1 MSFLFVQEVA
11 ASSAAIIWKK
21 KGKKEEKVEVKKE
34 TPYEKF
40 FKGKKCETV
49 KGLIILHKMDNKI
62 YFELPL
68 SLLGKDMLIG
78 STVTEI
84 TNNGFANVGEKP
96 HEPMHVMF
104 TRTDSTINLRQ
115 VTCAYMSKD
124 RNLQER
130 IKTSMMPAI
139 IENLAIKAYSPDS
152 TAVVI
157 DMTNFLLS
165 DNEQLNPFSAYAP
178 VTWSGAWIEKEF
190 KRNNSQIAKIKA
202 FDDNVSVQSSL
213 TYSVS
218 LRDKR
223 SYYWYK
229 EPFTAVMTRTF
240 LLLPEEP
247 MRPRLADPRIN
258 IFWQGYSEFSNE
270 GNGMKPLYYANRWRL
285 EPKDEAAYRRG
296 ELVEPKKPIVFYIDN
311 AFPEMWKPYMKYAVE
326 VWQKAFENIG
336 FKNAIIAKDF
346 PTDDPEFD
354 PDNLK
359 YSCIRYSPSSV
370 ANAMGPSWTDPR
382 TGEIINASV
391 YVYHNVIKLVQDW
404 RFLHTAAVDSDVR
417 KVVLDDEIIGD
428 CIRYVVSHEVGHCL
442 ALMHNMSA
450 SAAIPVDSL
459 RSPSFTQKYGTTYS
473 IMDYARNNYV
483 AQPGDKEKGVR
494 LTPPELG
501 LYDMFSISW
510 LYRPLLDAKTPEDEV
525 PTLSKWISEKSGN
538 LAYRYG
544 KQQFRTRLDPS
555 SVEEDLGDDA
565 MKAGVY
571 GIKNLKIILAN
582 LNGWVGKDDPDYR
595 FRLNMYNEV
604 IYQYFR
610 YLNNVLMNIGGIY
623 MNERYD
629 GDVLPSYTVVPRKD
643 QRRAVKFLL
652 DQMKDMDWL
661 DAKEMQ
667 EGYPLRGNIASYLQD
682 EIFFAM
688 IKQIG
693 NVMICASKSLGEDV
707 YTAEDYMKDIYDY
720 VWAPTQQGKTLTSI
734 EKLMQINLLTTIMDG
749 RPLPGAGGCG
759 DRTRSD
765 VSEQKGT
772 PFALAG
778 NMIRIPEV
786 MKEQSRAA
794 YGLIS
799 EEFAG
804 IYSNL
809 ERLVPFESEDL
820 LRQAERMG
828 FDSYVGV
835 TAPYIPTGHIYF
847 DVLKKTL
854 SLLKSKVNTGST
866 DTKQHYKL
874 LIYKIEKALK

>member
-720 VWAPTQQGKTLTSI
+720 VWVPTQQGKTLTSI
-734 EKLMQINLLTTIMDG
+734 EKLMQINLLTTIMDQ
-749 RPLPGAGGCG
+749 AGV
-759 DRTRSD
+759 
-765 VSEQKGT
+765 VSEQKGP

>member
-1 MSFLFVQEVA
+1 MRLKLVIIFISFLFVQEVA

-450 SAAIPVDSL
+450 SAAIPVYSL

-734 EKLMQINLLTTIMDG
+734 EKLMQINLLTTIMDQ
-749 RPLPGAGGCG
+749 AGV
-759 DRTRSD
+759 

-874 LIYKIEKALK
+874 LIYKIENALK

>member
-734 EKLMQINLLTTIMDG
+734 EKLMQINLLTTIMDQ
-749 RPLPGAGGCG
+749 AGV
-759 DRTRSD
+759 

-799 EEFAG
+799 EEIAG

>member
-1 MSFLFVQEVA
+1 MRLKLVIIFMSFLFVQEVA

-359 YSCIRYSPSSV
+359 YSCVRYSPSWV

-391 YVYHNVIKLVQDW
+391 YLYHNLVKMVQNW
-404 RFLHTAAVDSDVR
+404 RFIQTGPADANVR
-417 KVVLDDEIIGD
+417 KIVFDEETLGE
-428 CIRYVVSHEVGHCL
+428 CIRYVVSHEIGHCL
-442 ALMHNMSA
+442 GFMHNMAA
-450 SAAIPVDSL
+450 SSAIPVDSL

-483 AQPGDKEKGVR
+483 AQPGDKEKGVK
-494 LTPPELG
+494 LTPPDLG
-501 LYDMFSISW
+501 LYDLFTVAWS
-510 LYRPLLDAKTPEDEV
+510 YTPLPEAKTSEEEV
-525 PTLSKWISEKSGN
+525 PVLDRWITEKSGDPI
-538 LAYRYG
+538 YRYG
-544 KQQFRTRLDPS
+544 KQQMYMRLDPS
-555 SVEEDLGDDA
+555 SFEEDLGDDPV
-565 MKAGVY
+565 KAAGY
-571 GIKNLKIILAN
+571 GIQNLKYVLAH
-582 LNGWVGKDDPDYR
+582 LSEWVKDTDKDYT
-595 FRLNMYNEV
+595 FRQGIYNEIV
-604 IYQYFR
+604 YQYVR
-610 YLNNVLMNIGGIY
+610 YLNHVTFNIGGVY
-623 MNERYD
+623 LNERYD
-629 GDVLPSYTVVPRKD
+629 GDARPGYQVVSNEK
-643 QRRAVKFLL
+643 QERALQFLL
-652 DQMKDMDWL
+652 EQVKDLTWL
-661 DAKEMQ
+661 NARELRKTM
-667 EGYPLRGNIASYLQD
+667 PLMGDVTGFLED
-682 EIFFAM
+682 EIFKILTNRLNAVAINVQQATEKDLLTPEVCIHKMYDFIFAPTKQGKSLSAVEKKLQ
-688 IKQIG
+688 IKFVAQLISNSGVVAKDMGGQPFTLATERQMVAIPEAVKAKSREMYGEIPVQYVGIFTNISLPDYNNVKKDWG
-693 NVMICASKSLGEDV
+693 NVERQGFDFLQPIAIYPVQMSSL
-707 YTAEDYMKDIYDY
+707 YFNMLKR
-720 VWAPTQQGKTLTSI
+720 TQ
-734 EKLMQINLLTTIMDG
+734 
-749 RPLPGAGGCG
+749 
-759 DRTRSD
+759 
-765 VSEQKGT
+765 V
-772 PFALAG
+772 
-778 NMIRIPEV
+778 
-786 MKEQSRAA
+786 
-794 YGLIS
+794 
-799 EEFAG
+799 
-804 IYSNL
+804 
-809 ERLVPFESEDL
+809 L
-820 LRQAERMG
+820 LRSKQTQGNDDTRM
-828 FDSYVGV
+828 
-835 TAPYIPTGHIYF
+835 
-847 DVLKKTL
+847 
-854 SLLKSKVNTGST
+854 
-866 DTKQHYKL
+866 HYKL
-874 LIYKIEKALK
+874 LLYKIEQALK

>member
-1 MSFLFVQEVA
+1 MQEVA

-459 RSPSFTQKYGTTYS
+459 RSPSFTQKYGMTYS

-734 EKLMQINLLTTIMDG
+734 EKLMQINLLTTIMDQ
-749 RPLPGAGGCG
+749 AGV
-759 DRTRSD
+759 

>member
-296 ELVEPKKPIVFYIDN
+296 EVVEPKKPIVFYIDN

-623 MNERYD
+623 MNERDD
-629 GDVLPSYTVVPRKD
+629 GDVLPSYTGFPVKD
-643 QRRAVKFLL
+643 ERLGVKFLFY
-652 DQMKDMDWL
+652 QMKDMDWL

-734 EKLMQINLLTTIMDG
+734 EKLMQINLLTTIMDQ
-749 RPLPGAGGCG
+749 AGV
-759 DRTRSD
+759 

>member
-336 FKNAIIAKDF
+336 FKNAIIVKDF

-734 EKLMQINLLTTIMDG
+734 EKLMQINLLTTIMDQ
-749 RPLPGAGGCG
+749 AGV
-759 DRTRSD
+759 

-874 LIYKIEKALK
+874 LIYKIENALK

>member
-190 KRNNSQIAKIKA
+190 KRNNSQIAKIKT

-450 SAAIPVDSL
+450 SAAIPVYSL

-734 EKLMQINLLTTIMDG
+734 EKLMQINLLTTIMDQ
-749 RPLPGAGGCG
+749 AGV
-759 DRTRSD
+759 

-874 LIYKIEKALK
+874 LIYKIENALK

>member
-734 EKLMQINLLTTIMDG
+734 EKLMQINLLTTIMDQ
-749 RPLPGAGGCG
+749 AG
-759 DRTRSD
+759 
-765 VSEQKGT
+765 VASEQKGT

-809 ERLVPFESEDL
+809 ERLVPFKSEDL

>member
-555 SVEEDLGDDA
+555 SVEEDWGDDA

-734 EKLMQINLLTTIMDG
+734 EKLMQINLLTTIMDQ
-749 RPLPGAGGCG
+749 AGV
-759 DRTRSD
+759 

>member
-165 DNEQLNPFSAYAP
+165 DNEQLTPFSAYSP

-734 EKLMQINLLTTIMDG
+734 EKLMQINLLTTIMDQ
-749 RPLPGAGGCG
+749 AGV
-759 DRTRSD
+759 

>member
-370 ANAMGPSWTDPR
+370 ANGMGPSWTDPR

-734 EKLMQINLLTTIMDG
+734 EKLMQINLLTTIMDQ
-749 RPLPGAGGCG
+749 AGV
-759 DRTRSD
+759 

>member
-1 MSFLFVQEVA
+1 MRLKLVIIFISFLFVQEVA

-49 KGLIILHKMDNKI
+49 KGVIILHKMDNKI

-565 MKAGVY
+565 MKAGAY

-734 EKLMQINLLTTIMDG
+734 EKLMQINLLTTIMDQ
-749 RPLPGAGGCG
+749 AG
-759 DRTRSD
+759 
-765 VSEQKGT
+765 VASEQKGT

-809 ERLVPFESEDL
+809 ERLVPFKSEDL

>member
-68 SLLGKDMLIG
+68 SLWGKDMLIG

-734 EKLMQINLLTTIMDG
+734 EKLMQINLLTTIMDQ
-749 RPLPGAGGCG
+749 AGV
-759 DRTRSD
+759 

-874 LIYKIEKALK
+874 LIYKIENALK

>member
-610 YLNNVLMNIGGIY
+610 YLNNVLMNIGGI
-623 MNERYD
+623 
-629 GDVLPSYTVVPRKD
+629 
-643 QRRAVKFLL
+643 
-652 DQMKDMDWL
+652 
-661 DAKEMQ
+661 
-667 EGYPLRGNIASYLQD
+667 
-682 EIFFAM
+682 
-688 IKQIG
+688 
-693 NVMICASKSLGEDV
+693 
-707 YTAEDYMKDIYDY
+707 
-720 VWAPTQQGKTLTSI
+720 
-734 EKLMQINLLTTIMDG
+734 
-749 RPLPGAGGCG
+749 
-759 DRTRSD
+759 
-765 VSEQKGT
+765 
-772 PFALAG
+772 
-778 NMIRIPEV
+778 
-786 MKEQSRAA
+786 
-794 YGLIS
+794 
-799 EEFAG
+799 
-804 IYSNL
+804 
-809 ERLVPFESEDL
+809 
-820 LRQAERMG
+820 
-828 FDSYVGV
+828 
-835 TAPYIPTGHIYF
+835 
-847 DVLKKTL
+847 
-854 SLLKSKVNTGST
+854 
-866 DTKQHYKL
+866 
-874 LIYKIEKALK
+874 

>member
-610 YLNNVLMNIGGIY
+610 
-623 MNERYD
+623 
-629 GDVLPSYTVVPRKD
+629 
-643 QRRAVKFLL
+643 
-652 DQMKDMDWL
+652 
-661 DAKEMQ
+661 
-667 EGYPLRGNIASYLQD
+667 
-682 EIFFAM
+682 
-688 IKQIG
+688 
-693 NVMICASKSLGEDV
+693 
-707 YTAEDYMKDIYDY
+707 
-720 VWAPTQQGKTLTSI
+720 
-734 EKLMQINLLTTIMDG
+734 
-749 RPLPGAGGCG
+749 
-759 DRTRSD
+759 
-765 VSEQKGT
+765 
-772 PFALAG
+772 
-778 NMIRIPEV
+778 
-786 MKEQSRAA
+786 
-794 YGLIS
+794 
-799 EEFAG
+799 
-804 IYSNL
+804 
-809 ERLVPFESEDL
+809 
-820 LRQAERMG
+820 
-828 FDSYVGV
+828 
-835 TAPYIPTGHIYF
+835 
-847 DVLKKTL
+847 
-854 SLLKSKVNTGST
+854 
-866 DTKQHYKL
+866 
-874 LIYKIEKALK
+874 

>member
-311 AFPEMWKPYMKYAVE
+311 AFPEMWKPYMKYEVE

-734 EKLMQINLLTTIMDG
+734 EKLMQINLLTTIMDQ
-749 RPLPGAGGCG
+749 AGV
-759 DRTRSD
+759 

>member
-629 GDVLPSYTVVPRKD
+629 GDVLPSYTVVPRED

-734 EKLMQINLLTTIMDG
+734 EKLMQINLLTTIMDQ
-749 RPLPGAGGCG
+749 AGV
-759 DRTRSD
+759 

>member
-178 VTWSGAWIEKEF
+178 VTWSGAWIE
-190 KRNNSQIAKIKA
+190 RNNSQIAKIKA

-734 EKLMQINLLTTIMDG
+734 EKLMQINLLTTIMDQ
-749 RPLPGAGGCG
+749 AGV
-759 DRTRSD
+759 

-854 SLLKSKVNTGST
+854 SLFKSKVNTGST

>member
-450 SAAIPVDSL
+450 SAAIPVYSL

-565 MKAGVY
+565 MKAGAY

-734 EKLMQINLLTTIMDG
+734 EKLMQINLLTTIMDQ
-749 RPLPGAGGCG
+749 AGV
-759 DRTRSD
+759 

-809 ERLVPFESEDL
+809 ERLVPFKSEDL

>member
-21 KGKKEEKVEVKKE
+21 KGKKKEKVEVKKE

-450 SAAIPVDSL
+450 SAAIPVYSL

-734 EKLMQINLLTTIMDG
+734 EKLMQINLLTTIMDQ
-749 RPLPGAGGCG
+749 AGV
-759 DRTRSD
+759 

-874 LIYKIEKALK
+874 LIYKIENALK

>member
-1 MSFLFVQEVA
+1 
-11 ASSAAIIWKK
+11 
-21 KGKKEEKVEVKKE
+21 
-34 TPYEKF
+34 
-40 FKGKKCETV
+40 
-49 KGLIILHKMDNKI
+49 
-62 YFELPL
+62 
-68 SLLGKDMLIG
+68 
-78 STVTEI
+78 
-84 TNNGFANVGEKP
+84 
-96 HEPMHVMF
+96 
-104 TRTDSTINLRQ
+104 
-115 VTCAYMSKD
+115 
-124 RNLQER
+124 
-130 IKTSMMPAI
+130 MPAI

-346 PTDDPEFD
+346 PTNDPEFD

-494 LTPPELG
+494 LTPPG
-501 LYDMFSISW
+501 
-510 LYRPLLDAKTPEDEV
+510 T
-525 PTLSKWISEKSGN
+525 
-538 LAYRYG
+538 
-544 KQQFRTRLDPS
+544 
-555 SVEEDLGDDA
+555 
-565 MKAGVY
+565 
-571 GIKNLKIILAN
+571 
-582 LNGWVGKDDPDYR
+582 WV
-595 FRLNMYNEV
+595 V
-604 IYQYFR
+604 
-610 YLNNVLMNIGGIY
+610 
-623 MNERYD
+623 
-629 GDVLPSYTVVPRKD
+629 
-643 QRRAVKFLL
+643 
-652 DQMKDMDWL
+652 
-661 DAKEMQ
+661 
-667 EGYPLRGNIASYLQD
+667 
-682 EIFFAM
+682 
-688 IKQIG
+688 
-693 NVMICASKSLGEDV
+693 
-707 YTAEDYMKDIYDY
+707 
-720 VWAPTQQGKTLTSI
+720 
-734 EKLMQINLLTTIMDG
+734 
-749 RPLPGAGGCG
+749 
-759 DRTRSD
+759 
-765 VSEQKGT
+765 
-772 PFALAG
+772 
-778 NMIRIPEV
+778 
-786 MKEQSRAA
+786 
-794 YGLIS
+794 
-799 EEFAG
+799 
-804 IYSNL
+804 
-809 ERLVPFESEDL
+809 
-820 LRQAERMG
+820 
-828 FDSYVGV
+828 
-835 TAPYIPTGHIYF
+835 
-847 DVLKKTL
+847 
-854 SLLKSKVNTGST
+854 
-866 DTKQHYKL
+866 
-874 LIYKIEKALK
+874 

>member
-1 MSFLFVQEVA
+1 M
-11 ASSAAIIWKK
+11 
-21 KGKKEEKVEVKKE
+21 
-34 TPYEKF
+34 
-40 FKGKKCETV
+40 
-49 KGLIILHKMDNKI
+49 
-62 YFELPL
+62 
-68 SLLGKDMLIG
+68 
-78 STVTEI
+78 
-84 TNNGFANVGEKP
+84 
-96 HEPMHVMF
+96 
-104 TRTDSTINLRQ
+104 
-115 VTCAYMSKD
+115 
-124 RNLQER
+124 
-130 IKTSMMPAI
+130 
-139 IENLAIKAYSPDS
+139 
-152 TAVVI
+152 
-157 DMTNFLLS
+157 
-165 DNEQLNPFSAYAP
+165 
-178 VTWSGAWIEKEF
+178 
-190 KRNNSQIAKIKA
+190 
-202 FDDNVSVQSSL
+202 
-213 TYSVS
+213 
-218 LRDKR
+218 
-223 SYYWYK
+223 
-229 EPFTAVMTRTF
+229 
-240 LLLPEEP
+240 
-247 MRPRLADPRIN
+247 
-258 IFWQGYSEFSNE
+258 
-270 GNGMKPLYYANRWRL
+270 
-285 EPKDEAAYRRG
+285 
-296 ELVEPKKPIVFYIDN
+296 
-311 AFPEMWKPYMKYAVE
+311 
-326 VWQKAFENIG
+326 
-336 FKNAIIAKDF
+336 
-346 PTDDPEFD
+346 
-354 PDNLK
+354 
-359 YSCIRYSPSSV
+359 
-370 ANAMGPSWTDPR
+370 
-382 TGEIINASV
+382 
-391 YVYHNVIKLVQDW
+391 YHNGIKLVQDW

-450 SAAIPVDSL
+450 SAAIPVYSL

-734 EKLMQINLLTTIMDG
+734 EKLMQINLLTTIMDQ
-749 RPLPGAGGCG
+749 AGV
-759 DRTRSD
+759 

-874 LIYKIEKALK
+874 LIYKIENALK

>member
-734 EKLMQINLLTTIMDG
+734 EKLMQINLLTTIMDQ
-749 RPLPGAGGCG
+749 AGV
-759 DRTRSD
+759 

-809 ERLVPFESEDL
+809 ERLVSFESEDL

>member
-652 DQMKDMDWL
+652 DQMKDMDCL

-734 EKLMQINLLTTIMDG
+734 EKLMQINLLTTIMDQ
-749 RPLPGAGGCG
+749 AGV
-759 DRTRSD
+759 

>member
-346 PTDDPEFD
+346 PTNDPEFD

-693 NVMICASKSLGEDV
+693 NVMICASTSLGEDV

-734 EKLMQINLLTTIMDG
+734 EKLMQINLLTTIMDQ
-749 RPLPGAGGCG
+749 AGV
-759 DRTRSD
+759 

>member
-450 SAAIPVDSL
+450 SAAIPVYSL

-734 EKLMQINLLTTIMDG
+734 EKLMQINLLTTIMDQ
-749 RPLPGAGGCG
+749 AGV
-759 DRTRSD
+759 

-847 DVLKKTL
+847 DVLKKNL
-854 SLLKSKVNTGST
+854 YLLKSKVNTGST

-874 LIYKIEKALK
+874 LIYKIENALK

>member
-178 VTWSGAWIEKEF
+178 VTWSGVWIEKEF

-734 EKLMQINLLTTIMDG
+734 EKLMQINLLTTIMDQ
-749 RPLPGAGGCG
+749 AGV
-759 DRTRSD
+759 

>member
-565 MKAGVY
+565 MKAGAY

-734 EKLMQINLLTTIMDG
+734 EKLMQINLLTTIMDQ
-749 RPLPGAGGCG
+749 AG
-759 DRTRSD
+759 
-765 VSEQKGT
+765 VASEQKGT

-809 ERLVPFESEDL
+809 ERLVPFKSEDL

>member
-229 EPFTAVMTRTF
+229 EPFTAVMTRAF

-734 EKLMQINLLTTIMDG
+734 EKLMQINLLTTIMDQ
-749 RPLPGAGGCG
+749 AGV
-759 DRTRSD
+759 

>member
-734 EKLMQINLLTTIMDG
+734 EKLMQINLLTTIMDQ
-749 RPLPGAGGCG
+749 AGV
-759 DRTRSD
+759 

-772 PFALAG
+772 PFAFAG

>member
-734 EKLMQINLLTTIMDG
+734 EKLMQINLLTTIMDQ
-749 RPLPGAGGCG
+749 AGV
-759 DRTRSD
+759 

-847 DVLKKTL
+847 DVLRKTL

>member
-190 KRNNSQIAKIKA
+190 KRNNAQIAKIKA

-734 EKLMQINLLTTIMDG
+734 EKLMQINLLTTIMDQ
-749 RPLPGAGGCG
+749 AGV
-759 DRTRSD
+759 

>member
-359 YSCIRYSPSSV
+359 YSCILYSPSSV

-682 EIFFAM
+682 EIF
-688 IKQIG
+688 
-693 NVMICASKSLGEDV
+693 
-707 YTAEDYMKDIYDY
+707 
-720 VWAPTQQGKTLTSI
+720 
-734 EKLMQINLLTTIMDG
+734 
-749 RPLPGAGGCG
+749 
-759 DRTRSD
+759 
-765 VSEQKGT
+765 
-772 PFALAG
+772 
-778 NMIRIPEV
+778 
-786 MKEQSRAA
+786 SR
-794 YGLIS
+794 
-799 EEFAG
+799 
-804 IYSNL
+804 
-809 ERLVPFESEDL
+809 
-820 LRQAERMG
+820 
-828 FDSYVGV
+828 
-835 TAPYIPTGHIYF
+835 
-847 DVLKKTL
+847 
-854 SLLKSKVNTGST
+854 
-866 DTKQHYKL
+866 
-874 LIYKIEKALK
+874 

>member
-346 PTDDPEFD
+346 PTNDPEFD

-734 EKLMQINLLTTIMDG
+734 EKLMQINLLTTIMDQ
-749 RPLPGAGGCG
+749 AGV
-759 DRTRSD
+759 

-786 MKEQSRAA
+786 MKEHSRAA

>member
-510 LYRPLLDAKTPEDEV
+510 LYRPLLDAKTPVDEV

-734 EKLMQINLLTTIMDG
+734 EKLMQINLLTTIMDQ
-749 RPLPGAGGCG
+749 AGV
-759 DRTRSD
+759 

>member
-459 RSPSFTQKYGTTYS
+459 RSPSFTQKYGMTYS

-734 EKLMQINLLTTIMDG
+734 EKLMQINLLTTIMDQ
-749 RPLPGAGGCG
+749 AGV
-759 DRTRSD
+759 

>member
-734 EKLMQINLLTTIMDG
+734 EKLMQINLLTTIMDQ
-749 RPLPGAGGCG
+749 AGV
-759 DRTRSD
+759 
-765 VSEQKGT
+765 VSEQKGP

>member
-734 EKLMQINLLTTIMDG
+734 EKLMQINLLTTIMDQ
-749 RPLPGAGGCG
+749 AGV
-759 DRTRSD
+759 

-835 TAPYIPTGHIYF
+835 TAPYIPMGHIYF